1 MSQSTDRAKS
11 VWLLTFGDVVTLL
24 ITFFILMI
32 VLNKG
37 EISRVQKFT
46 DLQLD
51 GSYAQLLKET
61 RDESFLKIE
70 RNSNGILILIA
81 DDQAFE
87 KGGLTP
93 SVQLQNQLKQLGKAL
108 SDLSIFK
115 LDLGILPR
123 EVRKHVSQENLQWR
137 AEVNIAGHTDNDAI
151 NPFSALRNNWFLSTL
166 RAEQVMRLLYE
177 SSTLGKELFGVAG
190 YGEYRPMVEN
200 DSPEGKAKNRRIEIL
215 ITATF
220 EKTR

>member
-61 RDESFLKIE
+61 SEESFLKVE

-137 AEVNIAGHTDNDAI
+137 AEVNIAGHTDNDPI
-151 NPFSALRNNWFLSTL
+151 NPFSGLRNNWFLSTL

-177 SSTLGKELFGVAG
+177 SSTLDKELFGVAG
-190 YGEYRPMVEN
+190 YGEYRPLVDN